1 MQAPSAKVT
10 VSHPIE
16 LLLERP
22 CGRLCM
28 RTIKLDLNLPANEM
42 VHLAAQLVKTQAQL
56 EYLHIRTG
64 DHHSTGRLV
73 LDKLLEAIVFAD
85 NALTHLI
92 VDGASVYKP
101 HLLAKVIIDRR
112 VSVLLINVAVA
123 TTVIRGSPSANG
135 AAACE
140 APSVLTVS
148 KMTEVVALQELIV
161 DPIDPLN
168 CWEGT
173 PKSGLN
179 LSYVTFSPVSATPVD
194 ARCLPS
200 CESDTRYVTGREL
213 DPNLARRVRF
223 ASHANVR
230 VDGGRLRSG
239 LQQAKSSRLSSIDAT
254 SHSFLP

>member
-1 MQAPSAKVT
+1 MSRVTFLLSSTTTTTIKFRYTPFLSRCKAIVRSAFYAVSLQMSMQAPSAKVT

-179 LSYVTFSPVSATPVD
+179 LSYVTFSPVSPKLRNRRYTDKKINKFTP
-194 ARCLPS
+194 P
-200 CESDTRYVTGREL
+200 EGDTQG
-213 DPNLARRVRF
+213 
-223 ASHANVR
+223 
-230 VDGGRLRSG
+230 
-239 LQQAKSSRLSSIDAT
+239 
-254 SHSFLP
+254 